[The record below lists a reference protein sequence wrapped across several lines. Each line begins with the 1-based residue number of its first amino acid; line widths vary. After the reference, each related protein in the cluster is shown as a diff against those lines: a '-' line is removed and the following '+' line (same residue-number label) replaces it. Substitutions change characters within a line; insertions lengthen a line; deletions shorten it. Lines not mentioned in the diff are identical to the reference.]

1 MHTSSKF
8 PPGKSALLWS
18 GILACAIVSILAT
31 PARAQESS
39 KQESGKPQNINQAT
53 NPLPD
58 VPKPLVVDPKD
69 AATLRNSPRN
79 ILKDQAAIW
88 TSPFR
93 LRASNI
99 AGPAVLVL
107 ATTVAITTDHQA
119 MSPSHFRDAALNRH
133 AETASNGLVG
143 ALIALPPAI
152 YGMGRLRH
160 SPQAEETGILGS
172 EAMIDGIAVN
182 EVIKLLARRERPN
195 VDSAKGKFFQ
205 TSVGSDSSFPSNHC
219 VFAWSSAAVIASE
232 YPDWRTQLAVYGMA
246 SGVSVS
252 RIVARQHFPSDVL
265 VSSAVGWMIGRY
277 VFHRH
282 QRSHERN
289 FF

>member
-1 MHTSSKF
+1 
-8 PPGKSALLWS
+8 
-18 GILACAIVSILAT
+18 VSILAGST
-31 PARAQESS
+31 PLAIAQEGSRQENLKQDSS
-39 KQESGKPQNINQAT
+39 S
-53 NPLPD
+53 LPD
-58 VPKPLVVDPKD
+58 VPKPLVVSPQD
-69 AATLRNSPRN
+69 AATLRNTPRN

-93 LRASNI
+93 LRPSNI

-119 MSPSHFRDAALNRH
+119 MSSSRLNDAALNRQ

-143 ALIALPPAI
+143 ALIGLPVAF
-152 YGMGRLRH
+152 YGVGRMSH
-160 SPQAEETGILGS
+160 NSQAQETGILGS

-182 EVIKLLARRERPN
+182 EVIKLGARRERPN

-232 YPDWRTQLAVYGMA
+232 YPGWRTQAAVYGMA
-246 SGVSVS
+246 TGVSVT
-252 RIVARQHFPSDVL
+252 RILARQHFPSDVL

-282 QRSHERN
+282 QRSHDLN
-289 FF
+289 HF